1 MDGYSLSA
9 KNEIT
14 ALSFSTDC
22 CKRAFL
28 SALIHTGGS
37 LVFGHGGMRVII
49 PAATA
54 ALEKKIDE
62 TLREVADGVRAVK
75 DGSETVIEGQGVL
88 PLMFGLGIFAKR
100 GEETVVNEGI
110 YPGIVRENCCAVWYI
125 RGAFLGSGS
134 ASLTKGYHL
143 EFALS
148 GEALALD
155 LIELLARFGIEGRLV
170 GRKDKHVVYIKEG
183 EAVSDCL
190 ALMGASG
197 AVVELNSRLIMRSF
211 RRDTNRRTNCE
222 IANISKT
229 VNAAVRQ
236 CEDIK
241 LIESKQGLAS
251 LPEKLEIVARARTEY
266 PDESFAT
273 LAERLGLSK
282 STLKNR
288 LNKLGEIAENI
299 REREKESN
307 RD

>member
-9 KNEIT
+9 KNEIIS
-14 ALSFSTDC
+14 LSFSTDC

-49 PAATA
+49 PAVTDE
-54 ALEKKIDE
+54 LRRKIAE
-62 TLREVADGVRAVK
+62 TLGEIADGVSVVK
-75 DGSETVIEGQGVL
+75 DGAETIIEGAGVL
-88 PLMFGLGIFAKR
+88 PLMFGLGIFMKS
-100 GEETVVNEGI
+100 GDETVVNGGI
-110 YPGIVRENCCAVWYI
+110 YPGIVKSDCCAVWYI

-134 ASLTKGYHL
+134 ASLTAGYHL

-148 GEALALD
+148 GEEIALD
-155 LIELLARFGIEGRLV
+155 LIGLLARFGIEGRV
-170 GRKDKHVVYIKEG
+170 TARKEKFVVYIKEG

-236 CEDIK
+236 CDDIK
-241 LIESKQGLAS
+241 LIETKMGLAALS
-251 LPEKLEIVARARTEY
+251 EKLQAVAVARTEH
-266 PDESFAT
+266 PDESFAL
-273 LAERLGLSK
+273 LADRLGISK

-288 LNKLGEIAENI
+288 LNKLGEIAGRI
-299 REREKESN
+299 REKGE
-307 RD
+307 

>member
-28 SALIHTGGS
+28 SALVHTGGS
-37 LVFGHGGMRVII
+37 LVFGRGGMRVII
-49 PAATA
+49 PAATDE
-54 ALEKKIDE
+54 LRRKIAE
-62 TLREVADGVRAVK
+62 TLGEIADGVSVVK
-75 DGSETVIEGQGVL
+75 DGSETIIEGTGVL
-88 PLMFGLGIFAKR
+88 PLMFGLGIFVKK
-100 GEETVVNEGI
+100 GEETAVNGGI
-110 YPGIVRENCCAVWYI
+110 APGLVREDCCAVWYI

-134 ASLTKGYHL
+134 ASLTAGYLL

-148 GEALALD
+148 GEALAKD
-155 LIELLARFGIEGRLV
+155 LIAILGRFGIEGRV
-170 GRKDKHVVYIKEG
+170 TARKEKYVVYLKEG

-241 LIESKQGLAS
+241 LIEKKMGIAA
-251 LPEKLEIVARARTEY
+251 LPEKLQAVAAARTEY

-273 LAERLGLSK
+273 LAGRLGISK

-288 LNKLGEIAENI
+288 LNKLGEIAESI
-299 REREKESN
+299 REKGE
-307 RD
+307 

>member
-9 KNEIT
+9 KNEIIS
-14 ALSFSTDC
+14 LSFSTDC

-37 LVFGHGGMRVII
+37 LVFGRGGMRVII
-49 PAATA
+49 PAATDE
-54 ALEKKIDE
+54 LRRKIAE
-62 TLREVADGVRAVK
+62 TLGEIADGVSVVK
-75 DGSETVIEGQGVL
+75 DGSETIIEGMGVL
-88 PLMFGLGIFAKR
+88 PLMFGLGIFMKS
-100 GEETVVNEGI
+100 GDETVVNGGI
-110 YPGIVRENCCAVWYI
+110 YPGIVKSDCCAVWYI

-134 ASLTKGYHL
+134 ASLTAGYHL

-148 GEALALD
+148 GEELALD
-155 LIELLARFGIEGRLV
+155 LIGLLARFGIEGRV
-170 GRKDKHVVYIKEG
+170 TARKEKFVVYIKEG

-229 VNAAVRQ
+229 VNASVRQ
-236 CEDIK
+236 CDDIK
-241 LIESKQGLAS
+241 MRETILGLAA
-251 LPEKLEIVARARTEY
+251 LPEKLQVVAVARTEH
-266 PDESFAT
+266 PDESFAL
-273 LAERLGLSK
+273 LADRLGISK

-288 LNKLGEIAENI
+288 LNKLGEIAGNI
-299 REREKESN
+299 REKGE
-307 RD
+307 